1 MTNAVAQADNLKL
14 VGEWQPSTESFDP
27 SDAAW
32 MAKMTTEAVNKVKKE
47 LGLKSTKKTEAKDE
61 NPSDSKRQRSGKPK
75 FLTYATKGKNL
86 SEKYKVGDTK
96 THNNETYQVC
106 DCPNHKGG
114 VHWHKLK
121 AEECRTCKK
130 WLADKGNNSGPKNN
144 NDGNKKTQLQAKL
157 GEMLQD
163 ADNDKARA
171 HIAELINLAED
182 N

>member
-1 MTNAVAQADNLKL
+1 MRIASIFLN
-14 VGEWQPSTESFDP
+14 GGQP
-27 SDAAW
+27 
-32 MAKMTTEAVNKVKKE
+32 
-47 LGLKSTKKTEAKDE
+47 L
-61 NPSDSKRQRSGKPK
+61 RC
-75 FLTYATKGKNL
+75 ATKGKNS

-96 THNNETYQVC
+96 THNNETYHFC

-114 VHWHKLK
+114 VHWHKFK
-121 AEECRTCKK
+121 AEECRTRKK

-144 NDGNKKTQLQAKL
+144 IDGNKKTQLQAKL

-163 ADNDKARA
+163 ADNDEARA